1 MRYRDELN
9 PAQGLEGFD
18 HGMESPAFSLFLQL
32 GLDALHSLVVFAD
45 RPHVLLEDDLLG
57 GDGTDYLGEPAKMCR
72 PPARHR
78 SVRRATGRPS
88 VTAAIGLAGRTR
100 ALEVRACRATLV
112 SASGR
117 GDRPPEQA
125 SRDAVIEGVQARY
138 HGQAPL
144 NFDPVA

>member
-72 PPARHR
+72 PPARLPFVPDILAQQEGLEPVLGGFQIANGVLAR
-78 SVRRATGRPS
+78 TGEIPMS
-88 VTAAIGLAGRTR
+88 ST
-100 ALEVRACRATLV
+100 
-112 SASGR
+112 SGT
-117 GDRPPEQA
+117 
-125 SRDAVIEGVQARY
+125 
-138 HGQAPL
+138 
-144 NFDPVA
+144 